1 MSLKWY
7 MSLKYM
13 SSHCIQKEFYV
24 IKKIIKCQENT
35 YLFLQ
40 AASLS
45 PPLFFF
51 LGAERTN

>member
-1 MSLKWY
+1 
-7 MSLKYM
+7 M

-51 LGAERTN
+51 LGAERTNL